1 MLCAIPFTIS
11 MKNMK
16 KNEKYSISKKQQE
29 MFIEALTAEL
39 APLRAKIGISQ
50 TEIASMIGISRQ
62 TYSSIEAGS
71 RKMSWNT
78 YLSLVFFF
86 DYHAA
91 THQMIRRIGAFP
103 EELIKTI
110 NDGKT
115 PAANTAI
122 VGIPDVVLEQLDD
135 AAFQAIRTVVMLE
148 YARCAKLSGETV
160 VKTFDGIQFNT
171 PERNHKA
178 DEALKALRESK
189 TDEDES

>member
-1 MLCAIPFTIS
+1 MLCAIPSTIN

-110 NDGKT
+110 NDGKY
-115 PAANTAI
+115 
-122 VGIPDVVLEQLDD
+122 GHC
-135 AAFQAIRTVVMLE
+135 RH
-148 YARCAKLSGETV
+148 S
-160 VKTFDGIQFNT
+160 
-171 PERNHKA
+171 
-178 DEALKALRESK
+178 
-189 TDEDES
+189 